1 MALTITQSIE
11 YSHLA
16 FLAVLRTQVD
26 EGRYVLKGGA
36 NLRYFFD
43 SPRYSEDIDLDTT
56 RAADWRFEEQVDRTL
71 SSDALVRLLRIVGIS
86 VDEDSMSKPKQTDYT
101 RRWKV
106 HFTSRDHE
114 EKIRTKI
121 EFSSPG
127 MVTHAST
134 SRSCLTRS
142 SSPTRCDRPR
152 CSTTT

>member
-11 YSHLA
+11 YFHLA

-26 EGRYVLKGGA
+26 EVATCLRA
-36 NLRYFFD
+36 NLRYFFTAPATPNID
-43 SPRYSEDIDLDTT
+43 MARATFDRWTERSPRTP
-56 RAADWRFEEQVDRTL
+56 L
-71 SSDALVRLLRIVGIS
+71 SAPPHRVTYEGD
-86 VDEDSMSKPKQTDYT
+86 MSCPATDYT

-121 EFSSPG
+121 EFSSRNG
-127 MVTHAST
+127 D
-134 SRSCLTRS
+134 TRFDLEIVPDEIVH
-142 SSPTRCDRPR
+142 PTRCDRPR